1 MNTLQFTNKTIILAS
16 IGALALGACGSS
28 SEDSAGSGGAKAKSL
43 VPGCL
48 SFADLYALTSQE
60 AEGVATWDAGQK
72 LATELG
78 STTKL
83 PKADFTLFGP
93 GEESGTFNSY
103 VEIALQKIGV
113 DERGL
118 EKDAVT
124 TRPDYSSNADDNA
137 TIEGVAGTKNSLGW
151 VGFAFADQNQDT
163 LRLLKVS
170 GGEGCVAPTKE
181 TIADNTYPLSRPL
194 YIYVNNKNAKEN
206 AAVAAFVDTYVSTE
220 GEASV
225 SEADYVNL
233 PAEDWAATQK
243 SWNDLGIKASS
254 GAKGSVVVTG
264 SSTVEPIS
272 KIVAEKFSSAN
283 PEAQID
289 VTGPGTGDGFK
300 QFCASGADITDASRP
315 IKPEEEALCE
325 AAGVTF
331 TELKVGIDGISIVT
345 KK

>member
-1 MNTLQFTNKTIILAS
+1 MKPLQFTNKTIILAS

-28 SEDSAGSGGAKAKSL
+28 SKDSAGSGGTKTKSF

-113 DERGL
+113 DTRGL
-118 EKDAVT
+118 DKKAVT

-137 TIEGVAGTKNSLGW
+137 IIEGVAGTENSLGW
-151 VGFAFADQNQDT
+151 VGFAYADQNKDKVN
-163 LRLLKVS
+163 LLQVS
-170 GGEGCVAPTKE
+170 GDAGCVAPTKA
-181 TIADNTYPLSRPL
+181 TIGDGTYPLSRSL
-194 YIYVNNKNAKEN
+194 YFYVNNKNLKEN
-206 AAVAAFVDTYVSTE
+206 PAVAAFVDTYMGTE
-220 GEASV
+220 GPKAV
-225 SEADYVNL
+225 SDADYINL
-233 PAEDWAATQK
+233 PADVWAASQK
-243 SWNDLGIKASS
+243 TWNDLGIKASA

-272 KIVAEKFSSAN
+272 KIVAEAFSAAN
-283 PEAQID
+283 PDAQID

-300 QFCASGADITDASRP
+300 QFCANGADVTDASRA
-315 IKPEEEALCE
+315 IKPEEKALCD
-325 AAGVTF
+325 AAGITF
-331 TELKVGIDGISIVT
+331 TEFKIGIDGISLIT